1 MKFITADKI
10 YTGKVVLE
18 NKVVVINAA
27 NTVIDIVEAKNIDSS
42 QVEIF
47 EGVLCPGFINAHCH
61 VELSHLFGKVG
72 EKTGLDNFIKEIE
85 LYRKADE
92 SCVLDA
98 IKISDEQ
105 MYSNGIV
112 AVGDICNTANTF
124 GRKLGSKI
132 SYHNFLEVFAFHPS
146 RAEHVYEQ
154 GLKLFHLS
162 QQPSSITPHAP
173 YSASEKLLKLIS
185 DFAIENSSILSIHNQ
200 ETEDENLMFQSKT
213 GKVIERIK
221 GFGIETDF
229 WNAPQENSIVSA
241 LKQLPKQLKI
251 QLVHNTFTSEADMHL
266 ANDYN
271 KNLYWCF
278 CVNANKYI
286 ENRIPNIPLF
296 IKNNCK
302 ITIGTDSLASNWSLN
317 ILDELKTIS
326 NAYSEISLQQLIQ
339 WSTINGA
346 DYLGFDRNLGSIEI
360 GKTPGINLISNIE
373 NNQLTKKSE
382 VVKIV

>member
-1 MKFITADKI
+1 MKLITANKI

-27 NTVIDIVEAKNIDSS
+27 NSVIDIVEAKNIDSV
-42 QVEIF
+42 QVETF
-47 EGVLCPGFINAHCH
+47 EGVLCPGFINTHCH
-61 VELSHLFGKVG
+61 VELSHLFGKV
-72 EKTGLDNFIKEIE
+72 EKKTGLDNFIKEIE

-92 SCVLDA
+92 SIVLEA
-98 IKISDEQ
+98 IKKADEQ

-124 GRKLGSKI
+124 DSKLKSKLM
-132 SYHNFLEVFAFHPS
+132 YHNFLEIFAFHPS
-146 RAEHVYEQ
+146 RADFVFEQ
-154 GLKLFHLS
+154 GVKLFHLS
-162 QQPSSITPHAP
+162 QQPSSIIPHAP

-185 DFAIENSSILSIHNQ
+185 DFAIENSSVLSIHNQ

-229 WNAPQENSIVSA
+229 WNAPQENSIVA
-241 LKQLPKQLKI
+241 TLKQLPKQLKI
-251 QLVHNTFTSEADMHL
+251 QLVHNTFTSEADMHW

-302 ITIGTDSLASNWSLN
+302 ITVGTDSLASNWSLN

-326 NAYSEISLQQLIQ
+326 NAYPEISLQQLIQ

-373 NNQLTKKSE
+373 NNQLTNKSE

>member
-42 QVEIF
+42 QVETF

-61 VELSHLFGKVG
+61 VELSHLFGKVS
-72 EKTGLDNFIKEIE
+72 EKMGLDNFIKEIE

-92 SCVLDA
+92 SGILDA
-98 IKISDEQ
+98 IKISDQE

-124 GRKLGSKI
+124 GRKLDSKI

-185 DFAIENSSILSIHNQ
+185 DFAIENSSVLSIHNQ

-229 WNAPQENSIVSA
+229 WNAPQENSIVA
-241 LKQLPKQLKI
+241 TLKQLPKQLKI
-251 QLVHNTFTSEADMHL
+251 QLVHNTFTSEADML
-266 ANDYN
+266 WANEYN

-346 DYLGFDRNLGSIEI
+346 EYLGFDRNLGSIEI